1 MCNPWITVKI
11 VYCLRYIEDTTK
23 AFILLHLKFMRKG
36 MQVYVMN
43 VYSIW
48 NACGCLRF
56 DVWVCVCVCPCVGV
70 FAAHFSWSNVLVHIC
85 THAYVQKMIFM
96 SK

>member
-56 DVWVCVCVCPCVGV
+56 DVWVCVCVCVRVSVCSPRISAGPM
-70 FAAHFSWSNVLVHIC
+70 
-85 THAYVQKMIFM
+85 Y
-96 SK
+96 